1 MKRKLTALIIATAM
15 GLSCMVG
22 MAGCGGNEDNTQ
34 NTGNNGGN
42 GQTQEHTLVAHAAK
56 DATCTEEGNRAYWEC
71 TDCGK
76 LFSDKDGNSET
87 TLSAVTIAAKGHTLE
102 KTEGTSATC
111 KDEGVITYWTCT
123 VCHKLYSDAEG
134 KTEID
139 REDTVIP
146 VTDDHT
152 YGGWLSDGEGH
163 WKKCEI
169 CGDTTE
175 KVEHTF
181 DSQLVC

>member
-1 MKRKLTALIIATAM
+1 MKRKLTALIMATAM

-34 NTGNNGGN
+34 NTGNDGGN
-42 GQTQEHTLVAHAAK
+42 GQTQEHTLEAHAAK

-123 VCHKLYSDAEG
+123 VCNKLFSDAEG
-134 KTEID
+134 RTEID

-152 YGGWLSDGEGH
+152 YGGWLS
-163 WKKCEI
+163 EI
-169 CGDTTE
+169 YNPT
-175 KVEHTF
+175 VTF
-181 DSQLVC
+181 IWYMILTYQKY